1 MSSSSPG
8 TNASSGSGTKSLTEA
23 GAPCAPAVPFRLP
36 GVLGTVPHACHRGK
50 RRRSM
55 AVGLQS
61 SCSRFAVFALAAID
75 PFPIRSIASCCLPL
89 AALPLLVCAACPVSV
104 SVRLACVGRTRS
116 TRDPGHHSRFVQC
129 FLLLLAAAAP
139 ALGFDGVSCGN
150 LTHRVEPI
158 PKARGCA
165 GCARGQTTPVEERAE
180 GRTALRGCTV

>member
-1 MSSSSPG
+1 MSSSSPE

-36 GVLGTVPHACHRGK
+36 RVLGTVPHAGTHR
-50 RRRSM
+50 R
-55 AVGLQS
+55 ADGLQS
-61 SCSRFAVFALAAID
+61 SCSRFAVFAPAPID

-165 GCARGQTTPVEERAE
+165 GCARGQTAPVEERAE